1 MELSAQPGLVPQ
13 HAAAC
18 LSISLTSGRL
28 NIHPSMDPW
37 RAMHALARRRVGAHP
52 AILSDPSESG
62 PGQRRRPTCSCMG
75 RIRPYMYG
83 STRPSHPPGQL
94 CCALFPFLSSLLRS
108 VVDCLRMRPVCL
120 LRRPHR
126 TSSSQIRPLTCRA
139 AHQFVTSVAVAGIVV
154 GERDSVYS
162 PAPARR
168 QKLRLAPSTAGTKVH
183 DTHVPRQG
191 SSPPVSFPANDFR
204 GRLQNTF
211 PRPQPRPR
219 LSVFPPYPPDPEPPS
234 PSSRAACQST
244 NNPLTPY
251 TPSNTKSRGASCS
264 SLSILR
270 AFLLAGCLS
279 PAATPPDSLS
289 TLHLLRRN
297 ILFLVPHTPHHG
309 RRHDKRADGA
319 RRQRQGL
326 VRREAQPRR
335 PLHRGQQAGQCA
347 PSKVKDFVAQ
357 SDGHTVITN
366 VLIANNGIA
375 AVKEIRSVRKW
386 AYETF
391 GDERAIHFTVMATPE
406 DLQANADYIR
416 MADHYVE
423 VPGGTNNH
431 NYANVELI
439 VDIAERMNVHAVW
452 AGWGHASEN
461 PKLPESLAASPNK
474 IVFIG
479 PPGSAMRSLGDK
491 ISSTI
496 VAQHADV
503 PCIPWSGT
511 GVSEVELDNK
521 GIVTVSDKVYAK
533 GCVTSWQEGL
543 ERAKEIGF
551 PVMIKASEGG
561 GGKGRRQRDP
571 GLPIFIMKLAG
582 NARHLEVQLL
592 ADQYGNNISLFGRD
606 CSVQRRHQ
614 KIIEEAPVT
623 IAKSDTFKAMEDAA
637 VRLGRLVGYVSAGT
651 VEYLYSHADDKFYF
665 LELNPRLQVEHPT
678 TEMVSGVNLPA
689 AQLQIAM
696 GVPLHRIRDI
706 RVLYGVD
713 PKTTS
718 EIDFE
723 FKREGSTPARAS
735 KPSNG
740 VMHELNFRS
749 SSNVWGYFSVGTQG
763 GIHSFSDSQFGHI
776 FAYGENRQASRKHMV
791 VALKEL
797 SIRGDFRTTVEYL
810 IKLLETEAFEDNT
823 ISTGWLDELI
833 SKRLTAERPDTMLA
847 VVCGAVTKAHIASET
862 CMAEYRAGL
871 EKGQVPSKDILKTV
885 FTIDFIYE
893 GFRYKFTAT
902 RASSD
907 SYHLFI
913 NGSKCSVGVRALSDG
928 GLLILLDGHSHNVY
942 WKEEVGATRLSVDS
956 KTCLLEQ
963 ENDPTQLRTPSPGK
977 LVKYSVENGAHV
989 KAGQTFAEV
998 EVMKMYMPLVTQEDG
1013 IVQLIKQPG
1022 ATLEAGD
1029 ILGILALDDPSRV
1042 KQAQAFVDKL
1052 PPYGDPVVVG
1062 NKAAQRFGVLKNI
1075 IMNILMGYD
1084 NSVIMAPSLKELIEV
1099 LRNPELPY
1107 SEWNAQFSALHA
1119 RMPQKLDSL
1128 FGQIVEKARSRHVE
1142 FPAKALQKAFQKFLD
1157 ESVADSD
1164 ADMLKTTL
1172 APLTEILEIYADG
1185 QKARELHFVQS
1196 LLDAYWEVERLFST
1210 QTQEDSVVLKLRDQ
1224 NKDSINKVVQ
1234 TVLSHSRVSAKS
1246 SLVLAILDEYR
1257 PNKPNVGNISKYLRD
1272 SLRRLTELSSR
1283 ATSKVSLKAR
1293 EIMIQCSLPSLEE
1306 RTAQMEHILRSSVV
1320 ESRYGESGW
1329 DHREPNLEVIKEV
1342 VDSKYTVFD
1351 VLPLF
1356 FAHEDPWVALASLEV
1371 YVRRAYRAYILKQIE
1386 YHSDETDSP
1395 LFVSWDFQLRKIGQ
1409 SEFGLPLQ
1417 SAAPSTPG
1425 TPSASSDL
1433 KMKRIYSISDM
1444 SYLTSKWEDE
1454 PTRKGIIVP
1463 CKYVDE
1469 AEELIQKALETL
1481 AFHNKQKKQQNG
1493 TQILADL
1500 NDKRKPLSSIK
1511 NAAKRDDE
1519 LSAVINVAIRD
1530 VEGADDQE
1538 LMSRIRPIVQQ
1549 FKGELLA
1556 RGVRRLTFIC
1566 GHNDGSYPGYYTFRG
1581 PEYEE
1586 DDSIRHSEPALAFQL
1601 ELARLGKFH
1610 IKPVFTENK
1619 NIHVYEAIGKA
1630 VDTDKRYF
1638 TRAVI
1643 RPGRLRDEIPT
1654 AEYLISEADRVIND
1668 IFDALEIIGN
1678 NSSDLNHIFMN
1689 FSPVFQLDPQQVE
1702 QSLQGFLDRFGAR
1715 GWRLRVAQVEI
1726 RIICTDPATGAPYP
1740 LRVVI
1745 TNTSGYVVDV
1755 DMYAERKSEK
1765 GDWVFHSIGGTKEK
1779 GPLHLLSVSTPYAT
1793 KNALQPKRYKAHLM
1807 GTQYVYDFPELFRQ
1821 AIQNSWV
1828 KAVKNQPA
1836 IASQQP
1842 KVGECITF
1850 TELVLDDKDNL
1861 DEVNREPGT
1870 NTCGMVG
1877 WIFKAR
1883 TPEYPAGRRFIVVAN
1898 DITYKI
1904 GSFGPKEDNFF
1915 HKCTELARKL
1925 GIPRIY
1931 LSANSGARLGL
1942 AEELMPHF
1950 KVAWN
1955 DAEKQDQG
1963 FRYLYLDDK
1972 ALERF
1977 KDDVIT
1983 EEVSEDGEKRHKI
1996 VTIIGNED
2004 GLGVECLRGSG
2015 LIAGA
2020 TSRAYNDIF
2029 TVTLVTCRS
2038 VGIGAYLV
2046 RLGQRAVQIEGQP
2059 IILTGA
2065 PALNNLLG
2073 REVYTSNLQLGG
2085 TQIMYRNGV
2094 SHMTA
2099 NDDFAGVSRIVE
2111 WMSFVPEKR
2120 NGPVPVSPSADAW
2133 DRDVV
2138 YCPPQKQPY
2147 DVRWMI
2153 SGKHDDD
2160 GSFQSGLFDKDSFVE
2175 TLGGWARTVVVGRAR
2190 LGGIPMGVIA
2200 VETRSVE
2207 NITPADPANPDS
2219 MEQVSNEAGG
2229 VWYPNS
2235 AFKTAQAI
2243 NDFNN
2248 GEQLPLMILANWRGF
2263 SGGQRDMYNEVLKY
2277 GSFIVDALVKYE
2289 QPIFVYIPPFGELRG
2304 GSWVVVDPTINPT
2317 AMEMYADVEARGGVL
2332 EPEGIIG
2339 IKYRKEKQLETMARN
2354 DPTYASLRKQL
2365 ENKGLGPEEAAAIKK
2380 QVVAREKQLL
2390 PVYAQIAVQ
2399 FADLHDRAG
2408 RMKAKG
2414 TIREVLEWSNARRY
2428 FYWRLRRRLNE
2439 EYVLKRMATSAVSTG
2454 AQPGSAKATEAAE
2467 WYERERKTIGDKVEA
2482 LKAEQLS
2489 AELSALVRGHKEAG
2503 FKGVREVLR
2512 VMPVEE
2518 REAILKYLKE

>member
-1 MELSAQPGLVPQ
+1 MTEITA
-13 HAAAC
+13 
-18 LSISLTSGRL
+18 
-28 NIHPSMDPW
+28 
-37 RAMHALARRRVGAHP
+37 GA
-52 AILSDPSESG
+52 SN
-62 PGQRRRPTCSCMG
+62 
-75 RIRPYMYG
+75 G
-83 STRPSHPPGQL
+83 SNG
-94 CCALFPFLSSLLRS
+94 RS
-108 VVDCLRMRPVCL
+108 VPAVNGKASYSET
-120 LRRPHR
+120 HK
-126 TSSSQIRPLTCRA
+126 
-139 AHQFVTSVAVAGIVV
+139 VADHFIG
-154 GERDSVYS
+154 GN
-162 PAPARR
+162 
-168 QKLRLAPSTAGTKVH
+168 RLANA
-183 DTHVPRQG
+183 
-191 SSPPVSFPANDFR
+191 
-204 GRLQNTF
+204 
-211 PRPQPRPR
+211 
-219 LSVFPPYPPDPEPPS
+219 
-234 PSSRAACQST
+234 
-244 NNPLTPY
+244 
-251 TPSNTKSRGASCS
+251 
-264 SLSILR
+264 
-270 AFLLAGCLS
+270 
-279 PAATPPDSLS
+279 
-289 TLHLLRRN
+289 
-297 ILFLVPHTPHHG
+297 
-309 RRHDKRADGA
+309 
-319 RRQRQGL
+319 
-326 VRREAQPRR
+326 
-335 PLHRGQQAGQCA
+335 A

-357 SDGHTVITN
+357 NDGHTVITN

-461 PKLPESLAASPNK
+461 PKLPESLAASPKK

-496 VAQHADV
+496 VAQHAAV

-511 GVSEVELDNK
+511 GVDEVQVDNK
-521 GIVTVSDKVYAK
+521 GLVTVSDDVYAK

-543 ERAKEIGF
+543 QKAKEIGF

-561 GGKGRRQRDP
+561 GGKGIRKVVGEEGFEALYKAAASEIP
-571 GLPIFIMKLAG
+571 GSPIFIMKMAG

-623 IAKSDTFKAMEDAA
+623 IAKADTFKAMEDAA
-637 VRLGRLVGYVSAGT
+637 VRLGKLVGYVSAGT

-696 GVPLHRIRDI
+696 GLPLHRIRDI
-706 RVLYGVD
+706 RLLYGVD
-713 PKTTS
+713 PKTSS

-723 FKREGSTPARAS
+723 FKNEASATQQRRPTPQGHTTACRITSEDPGEGF

-776 FAYGENRQASRKHMV
+776 FAYGENRSASRKHMV

-810 IKLLETEAFEDNT
+810 IKLLETEAFEENT

-847 VVCGAVTKAHIASET
+847 VVCGATTKAHIASEA
-862 CMAEYRAGL
+862 CLAEYRAGL
-871 EKGQVPSKDILKTV
+871 EKGQVPSKDILRTV

-928 GLLILLDGHSHNVY
+928 GLLILLDGRSHNVY
-942 WKEEVGATRLSVDS
+942 WKEEVGATRISVDS

-977 LVKYSVENGAHV
+977 LVKYSVENGSHI
-989 KAGQTFAEV
+989 KAGQAFAEV
-998 EVMKMYMPLVTQEDG
+998 EVMKMYMPLIAQEDG
-1013 IVQLIKQPG
+1013 VVQLIKQPG
-1022 ATLEAGD
+1022 SSLEAGD

-1052 PPYGDPVVVG
+1052 PAYGDPVVVG
-1062 NKAAQRFGVLKNI
+1062 TKPAQRFAVLHSTL
-1075 IMNILMGYD
+1075 MNILMGYD
-1084 NSVIMAPSLKELIEV
+1084 NSVIMASTLKELIEV
-1099 LRNPELPY
+1099 LRSPELPY

-1119 RMPQKLDSL
+1119 RMPQKLDQQ
-1128 FGQIVEKARSRHVE
+1128 FTQIVERAKSRHVD
-1142 FPAKALQKAFQKFLD
+1142 FPAKSLIKAFQKFLD
-1157 ESVADSD
+1157 ENVDAADAVLLKATLEPLTALLNVYSEGQKIRELTVIR
-1164 ADMLKTTL
+1164 DMLET
-1172 APLTEILEIYADG
+1172 YYD
-1185 QKARELHFVQS
+1185 
-1196 LLDAYWEVERLFST
+1196 VEKLFIKHS
-1210 QTQEDSVVLKLRDQ
+1210 QEDSVILKLRDQ
-1224 NKDSINKVVQ
+1224 NKDDVSRVCQ
-1234 TVLSHSRVSAKS
+1234 TVLSHARVSAKN
-1246 SLVLAILDEYR
+1246 SLILAILEEYR
-1257 PNKPNVGNISKYLRD
+1257 PNKPNVGPIGKFLRD
-1272 SLRRLTELSSR
+1272 TLRHLTELQSR
-1283 ATSKVSLKAR
+1283 STSKVSLKAR

-1306 RTAQMEHILRSSVV
+1306 RTSQMEHILRTSVV
-1320 ESRYGESGW
+1320 ESRYGETGW
-1329 DHREPNLEVIKEV
+1329 DHREPNLEIIKEV

-1351 VLPLF
+1351 VLTLF
-1356 FAHEDPWVALASLEV
+1356 FAHEDPWVSLAALEV
-1371 YVRRAYRAYILKQIE
+1371 YIRRAYRAYLLKEIE
-1386 YHSDETDSP
+1386 YHHDDTDSP
-1395 LFVSWDFQLRKIGQ
+1395 QFVTWDFQLRKMGS
-1409 SEFGLPLQ
+1409 SELGLPIQ
-1417 SAAPSTPG
+1417 SNAPSTPG
-1425 TPSASSDL
+1425 TPGL
-1433 KMKRIYSISDM
+1433 TGGPELGMKRIYSISDM
-1444 SYLTSKWEDE
+1444 TYLNHKWEEE
-1454 PTRKGIIVP
+1454 PTRKGVIVP
-1463 CKYVDE
+1463 CTYIDD
-1469 AEELIQKALETL
+1469 AEELLQKALETL
-1481 AFHNKQKKQQNG
+1481 AFHNKQKKAHNG
-1493 TQILADL
+1493 TGPAILADL
-1500 NDKRKPLSSIK
+1500 SGKRNP
-1511 NAAKRDDE
+1511 NAAKKEGSKKETDE
-1519 LSAVINVAIRD
+1519 LSAVINVAIQNA
-1530 VEGADDQE
+1530 ESTDDQDI
-1538 LMSRIRPIVQQ
+1538 MQRITPIVDQ
-1549 FKGELLA
+1549 FRSDLLA
-1556 RGVRRLTFIC
+1556 RGVRRLTFVC
-1566 GHNDGSYPGYYTFRG
+1566 GHSDGSYPGYYTFRG
-1581 PEYEE
+1581 PEYVE
-1586 DDSIRHSEPALAFQL
+1586 DDSIRHVEPALAFQL
-1601 ELARLGKFH
+1601 ELARLAKFH

-1619 NIHVYEAIGKA
+1619 NIHVYQAIGKA

-1689 FSPVFQLDPQQVE
+1689 FTPVFQLEPSEVE
-1702 QSLQGFLDRFGAR
+1702 TNLQGFLDRFGAR
-1715 GWRLRVAQVEI
+1715 AWRLRVSQVEI
-1726 RIICTDPATGAPYP
+1726 RIICTDPQTGLPMP

-1745 TNTSGYVVDV
+1745 TNTSGFVVDI
-1755 DMYAERKSEK
+1755 DMYVERKSEK
-1765 GDWVFHSIGGTKEK
+1765 GEWVFQSIGGTKEK

-1793 KNALQPKRYKAHLM
+1793 KNWLQPKRYKAHLM

-1828 KAVKNQPA
+1828 KASKNQPA
-1836 IASQQP
+1836 LAALQP
-1842 KVGECITF
+1842 KAGECVTY

-1861 DEVNREPGT
+1861 EEVNREPGT

-1877 WIFKAR
+1877 WVFRAR
-1883 TPEYPAGRRFIVVAN
+1883 TPEYPDGRRFIVVAN

-1942 AEELMPHF
+1942 ADELMPHF

-1955 DAEKQDQG
+1955 DPAKQDSG
-1963 FRYLYLDDK
+1963 FRYLYLDEK
-1972 ALERF
+1972 TRQRF
-1977 KDDVIT
+1977 KDEVIT
-1983 EEVSEDGEKRHKI
+1983 EEISEDGEKRHKI
-1996 VTIIGNED
+1996 VTIVGSED

-2099 NDDFAGVSRIVE
+2099 DDDFAGVSKIVE

-2120 NGPVPVSPSADAW
+2120 NGPVPVSPSTDDW
-2133 DRDVV
+2133 DRDIT
-2138 YCPPQKQPY
+2138 YRPPQKQPY
-2147 DVRWMI
+2147 DVRWLI
-2153 SGKHDDD
+2153 GGRANDD
-2160 GSFQSGLFDKDSFVE
+2160 GSFESGLFDKDSFVE

-2190 LGGIPMGVIA
+2190 LGGIPMGVIG

-2219 MEQVSNEAGG
+2219 IEQVSNEAGG

-2317 AMEMYADVEARGGVL
+2317 AMEMYADMDARGGVL

-2339 IKYRKEKQLETMARN
+2339 IKYRRDKQLDTMARL
-2354 DPTYASLRKQL
+2354 DQTYSSLKKQL
-2365 ENKGLGPEEAAAIKK
+2365 ENPNLSAAESEDLKK
-2380 QVVAREKQLL
+2380 KLTIREKQLL
-2390 PVYAQIAVQ
+2390 PVYGQIALQ

-2414 TIREVLEWSNARRY
+2414 TVREALEWVNARRF

-2439 EYVLKRMATSAVSTG
+2439 ESVLKRMATSLMTAKPG
-2454 AQPGSAKATEAAE
+2454 APKASDDVRARNLHLLESWSGIVGWARNDKEVAE
-2467 WYERERKTIGDKVEA
+2467 WFDRERKTISEKVEA
-2482 LKAEQLS
+2482 LKADKVASEV
-2489 AELSALVRGHKEAG
+2489 AEVVRSQQKAG
-2503 FKGVREVLR
+2503 WKGVREVLR

-2518 REAILKYLKE
+2518 REAILKYLKG

>member
-1 MELSAQPGLVPQ
+1 MTEISA
-13 HAAAC
+13 
-18 LSISLTSGRL
+18 
-28 NIHPSMDPW
+28 
-37 RAMHALARRRVGAHP
+37 GAQEG
-52 AILSDPSESG
+52 ANG
-62 PGQRRRPTCSCMG
+62 
-75 RIRPYMYG
+75 
-83 STRPSHPPGQL
+83 
-94 CCALFPFLSSLLRS
+94 RS
-108 VVDCLRMRPVCL
+108 VPYVNGKASYAEKFHIADHFIGGNRL
-120 LRRPHR
+120 
-126 TSSSQIRPLTCRA
+126 
-139 AHQFVTSVAVAGIVV
+139 
-154 GERDSVYS
+154 EN
-162 PAPARR
+162 AP
-168 QKLRLAPSTAGTKVH
+168 
-183 DTHVPRQG
+183 
-191 SSPPVSFPANDFR
+191 
-204 GRLQNTF
+204 
-211 PRPQPRPR
+211 
-219 LSVFPPYPPDPEPPS
+219 
-234 PSSRAACQST
+234 
-244 NNPLTPY
+244 
-251 TPSNTKSRGASCS
+251 
-264 SLSILR
+264 
-270 AFLLAGCLS
+270 
-279 PAATPPDSLS
+279 
-289 TLHLLRRN
+289 
-297 ILFLVPHTPHHG
+297 
-309 RRHDKRADGA
+309 
-319 RRQRQGL
+319 
-326 VRREAQPRR
+326 
-335 PLHRGQQAGQCA
+335 
-347 PSKVKDFVAQ
+347 PSKVKDFVGQ
-357 SDGHTVITN
+357 NDGHTVITN

-406 DLQANADYIR
+406 DLQANAEYIR

-496 VAQHADV
+496 VAQHAEV

-511 GVSEVELDNK
+511 GVDEVAVDDK
-521 GIVTVSDKVYAK
+521 GIVTVADDIYAK
-533 GCVTSWQEGL
+533 GCVTSWEEGL

-561 GGKGRRQRDP
+561 GGKGIRKATEEEGFEALYKAAASEIP
-571 GLPIFIMKLAG
+571 GSPIFIMKLAG

-623 IAKSDTFKAMEDAA
+623 IAKPDTFKAMEDAA
-637 VRLGRLVGYVSAGT
+637 VRLGKLVGYVSAGT

-696 GVPLHRIRDI
+696 GIPLHRIRDI
-706 RVLYGVD
+706 RLLYGVD
-713 PKTTS
+713 PKTSS

-723 FKREGSTPARAS
+723 FKNEGTSMSQRRPQPKGHTTACRITSEDPGEGF

-749 SSNVWGYFSVGTQG
+749 SSNVWGYFSVGSQG

-776 FAYGENRQASRKHMV
+776 FAYGENRSASRKHMV
-791 VALKEL
+791 MALKEL
-797 SIRGDFRTTVEYL
+797 SIRGDFRTTIEYL

-833 SKRLTAERPDTMLA
+833 SKRLTAERPETMLA
-847 VVCGAVTKAHIASET
+847 VVCGAVTKAHIASEA

-871 EKGQVPSKDILKTV
+871 EKGQVPSKDVLKTV

-893 GFRYKFTAT
+893 GYRYKFTAT
-902 RASSD
+902 RASVD

-913 NGSKCSVGVRALSDG
+913 NGSKCSIGVRSLSDG
-928 GLLILLDGHSHNVY
+928 GLLVLLDGRSHNVY

-963 ENDPTQLRTPSPGK
+963 ENDPTQLRSPSPGK

-989 KAGQTFAEV
+989 RAGQAFAEV
-998 EVMKMYMPLVTQEDG
+998 EVMKMYMPLVAQEDG
-1013 IVQLIKQPG
+1013 VVQLIKQPG

-1052 PPYGDPVVVG
+1052 PAYGEPVVVG
-1062 NKAAQRFGVLKNI
+1062 AKPAQRFSLLY
-1075 IMNILMGYD
+1075 NILHNILLGYD
-1084 NSVIMAPSLKELIEV
+1084 NSVIMANTLKELIEV
-1099 LRNPELPY
+1099 LRDPELPY
-1107 SEWNAQFSALHA
+1107 SEWNAQFSALHS
-1119 RMPQKLDSL
+1119 RMPQKLDAQ
-1128 FGQIVEKARSRHVE
+1128 FTQIVERSKSRHGE
-1142 FPAKALQKAFQKFLD
+1142 FPAKALTKAFNKFLED
-1157 ESVADSD
+1157 NVD
-1164 ADMLKTTL
+1164 AGDAELLKGTL
-1172 APLTEILEIYADG
+1172 SPLTEVLDMYAEG
-1185 QKARELHFVQS
+1185 QKNRELNVIKG
-1196 LLDAYWEVERLFST
+1196 LLEQYWEVENLFMN
-1210 QTQEDSVVLKLRDQ
+1210 QPQEDAVILQLRDQ
-1224 NKDSINKVVQ
+1224 HKEDIMKVVH
-1234 TVLSHSRVSAKS
+1234 TVLSHSRVSSKS
-1246 SLVLAILDEYR
+1246 SLILAILEEYR
-1257 PNKPNVGNISKYLRD
+1257 PNKPKAGSIAKNLRET
-1272 SLRRLTELSSR
+1272 LRLLTELQSR
-1283 ATSKVSLKAR
+1283 PTSKVSLKAR
-1293 EIMIQCSLPSLEE
+1293 EIMIQCALPSLEE
-1306 RTAQMEHILRSSVV
+1306 RTAQMEHILRSSVI
-1320 ESRYGESGW
+1320 ESRYGETGW
-1329 DHREPNLEVIKEV
+1329 DHREPSLDIIKEV

-1351 VLPLF
+1351 VLTMF
-1356 FAHEDPWVALASLEV
+1356 FAHDDPWVSLASLEV

-1386 YHSDETDSP
+1386 YHQDENDAP
-1395 LFVSWDFQLRKIGQ
+1395 QFVSWDFQLRKLGQ

-1417 SAAPSTPG
+1417 SAAPSTPA
-1425 TPSASSDL
+1425 TPSGGEFNF
-1433 KMKRIYSISDM
+1433 KRIHSISDM
-1444 SYLTSKWEDE
+1444 SYLTGKWEDE
-1454 PTRKGIIVP
+1454 PTRKGVIVP
-1463 CKYVDE
+1463 CKYIDD
-1469 AEELIQKALETL
+1469 AEDLIAKALEAL
-1481 AFHNKQKKQQNG
+1481 ALEQKQKKKNTPG
-1493 TQILADL
+1493 TPGLIPDL
-1500 NDKRKPLSSIK
+1500 SGKRKPAQPK
-1511 NAAKRDDE
+1511 QHEEE

-1530 VEGADDQE
+1530 LESRDDRE
-1538 LMSRIRPIVQQ
+1538 ALEDILPIVEQ
-1549 FKGELLA
+1549 FKDELLA

-1566 GHNDGSYPGYYTFRG
+1566 GHSDGSYPGYYTFRG
-1581 PEYEE
+1581 PEYKE

-1601 ELARLGKFH
+1601 ELARLSKFH

-1619 NIHVYEAIGKA
+1619 SIHVYEGIGKN

-1654 AEYLISEADRVIND
+1654 AEYLISEADRVVND

-1678 NSSDLNHIFMN
+1678 NNSDLNQVFIN
-1689 FSPVFQLDPQQVE
+1689 FSPVFQLQPKEVE
-1702 QSLQGFLDRFGAR
+1702 ESLQGFLDRFGIRA
-1715 GWRLRVAQVEI
+1715 WRLRIAQVEI
-1726 RIICTDPATGAPYP
+1726 RIICTDPQTGEPYP

-1765 GDWVFHSIGGTKEK
+1765 GEWVFHSIGGTHEK
-1779 GPLHLLSVSTPYAT
+1779 GPMHLMPVSTPYAT
-1793 KNALQPKRYKAHLM
+1793 KNWLQPKRYKAHLM

-1828 KAVKNQPA
+1828 KAVKAQPSL
-1836 IASQQP
+1836 ASQQP
-1842 KVGECITF
+1842 KTGDCISF
-1850 TELVLDDKDNL
+1850 TELVLDDKDSL

-1877 WIFKAR
+1877 WIFRAR
-1883 TPEYPAGRRFIVVAN
+1883 TPEYPNGRRFIVIAN

-1904 GSFGPKEDNFF
+1904 GSFGPKEDDFF

-1942 AEELMPHF
+1942 ADELMGHF

-1955 DAEKQDQG
+1955 NPEKQDSG
-1963 FRYLYLDDK
+1963 FKYLYLDEETK
-1972 ALERF
+1972 TRF
-1977 KDDVIT
+1977 EKDVIT

-1996 VTIIGNED
+1996 VTIVGKED

-2099 NDDFAGVSRIVE
+2099 NDDFAGVSKIVE

-2120 NGPVPVSPSADAW
+2120 NSPVPVSPSVDDW
-2133 DRDVV
+2133 NRDIT
-2138 YCPPQKQPY
+2138 YFPPQKQPY

-2153 SGKHDDD
+2153 SGRE
-2160 GSFQSGLFDKDSFVE
+2160 GENGFESGLFDKDSFVE
-2175 TLGGWARTVVVGRAR
+2175 ALGGWAKTVVVGRAR

-2200 VETRSVE
+2200 VEVRSVE

-2219 MEQVSNEAGG
+2219 IEQVSNEAGG

-2289 QPIFVYIPPFGELRG
+2289 QPIFIYIPPFGELRG
-2304 GSWVVVDPTINPT
+2304 GSWVVVDPTINST
-2317 AMEMYADVEARGGVL
+2317 AMEMYADTEARGGVL

-2339 IKYRKEKQLETMARN
+2339 IKYRKDKQVQTMARM
-2354 DPTYASLRKQL
+2354 DPTYAGLKKQL
-2365 ENKGLGPEEAAAIKK
+2365 EDSSLSTEETDEIKK
-2380 QVVAREKQLL
+2380 KMAIREKQLL

-2414 TIREVLEWSNARRY
+2414 VIRDVLEWTNARRF

-2439 EYVLKRMATSAVSTG
+2439 EYILRRMTSTIISTSHSQTATKNTETRDRYLHLLRSWSGIVDWEKNDQAVT
-2454 AQPGSAKATEAAE
+2454 E
-2467 WYERERKTIGDKVEA
+2467 WYETERKTISEKVET
-2482 LKAEQLS
+2482 LKSEVLAAEVAS
-2489 AELSALVRGHKEAG
+2489 VVRGHAKAG
-2503 FKGVREVLR
+2503 WTGVREVLR

-2518 REAILKYLKE
+2518 REQILKYLQQ